1 MGRGRSNRVW
11 AALLF
16 AMATL
21 AHAGA
26 GHAQTLEYA
35 VKANYLVRFAV
46 FVEWPS
52 RAFASPEAPVVI
64 CVTGRDP
71 FGAALTDAAGAHTAG
86 GRPIVPR
93 ALRDA
98 DRVAGCHMVY
108 VGAAT
113 PGDIIA
119 AVERTRGVLMITD
132 QAVSAGRGA
141 IHFAV
146 VSGRVRFHIDNDAA
160 IRAGLNISSRLL
172 SLALSVREDAR

>member
-1 MGRGRSNRVW
+1 MERARSNRVL
-11 AALLF
+11 AALFL
-16 AMATL
+16 AVATL
-21 AHAGA
+21 AHAGLA
-26 GHAQTLEYA
+26 HAQTLEYA

-46 FVEWPS
+46 FVQWPS
-52 RAFASPEAPVVI
+52 QTFASPDSPVVI

-71 FGAALTDAAGAHTAG
+71 FGAVLADAAGAHTAE
-86 GRPIVPR
+86 GRRIVAR
-93 ALRDA
+93 ALRVP

-119 AVERTRGVLMITD
+119 AAERTRGVLMITD

-160 IRAGLNISSRLL
+160 IQAGLNISSRLL

>member
-1 MGRGRSNRVW
+1 MELARTSRVW
-11 AALLF
+11 AALVV

-52 RAFASPEAPVVI
+52 RAFSSSEAPVVI

-71 FGAALTDAAGAHTAG
+71 FGAALTEAADAHTAE
-86 GRPIVPR
+86 GRRIIAR
-93 ALRDA
+93 ALRGA
-98 DRVAGCHMVY
+98 DRIAGCHMVY

-113 PGDIIA
+113 PAEAVA
-119 AVERTRGVLMITD
+119 AVERTRGVLLITD
-132 QAVSAGRGA
+132 QAVSGRRGA

-172 SLALSVREDAR
+172 SLALSVTEDAR

>member
-1 MGRGRSNRVW
+1 MGRARSNRVW

-52 RAFASPEAPVVI
+52 RVFASSEAPVVI

-71 FGAALTDAAGAHTAG
+71 FGAVLTDAASAHTAE
-86 GRPIVPR
+86 GRRIVAR
-93 ALRDA
+93 ALRAA

-113 PGDIIA
+113 PAEMVA
-119 AVERTRGVLMITD
+119 APT
-132 QAVSAGRGA
+132 
-141 IHFAV
+141 
-146 VSGRVRFHIDNDAA
+146 
-160 IRAGLNISSRLL
+160 
-172 SLALSVREDAR
+172 

>member
-1 MGRGRSNRVW
+1 
-11 AALLF
+11 
-16 AMATL
+16 
-21 AHAGA
+21 
-26 GHAQTLEYA
+26 
-35 VKANYLVRFAV
+35 
-46 FVEWPS
+46 
-52 RAFASPEAPVVI
+52 
-64 CVTGRDP
+64 
-71 FGAALTDAAGAHTAG
+71 
-86 GRPIVPR
+86 
-93 ALRDA
+93 
-98 DRVAGCHMVY
+98 MVY

>member
-1 MGRGRSNRVW
+1 MW

-21 AHAGA
+21 AHAGV

-71 FGAALTDAAGAHTAG
+71 FGAVLTDAADAHTAE
-86 GRPIVPR
+86 GRRIVAR
-93 ALRDA
+93 ALRSA

-113 PGDIIA
+113 PGEVVA
-119 AVERTRGVLMITD
+119 AVERTRGVLLITD
-132 QAVSAGRGA
+132 QAVSARRGA
-141 IHFAV
+141 IHFV
-146 VSGRVRFHIDNDAA
+146 VASGRVRFHIDNDAA

-172 SLALSVREDAR
+172 SLALSVTEDAP